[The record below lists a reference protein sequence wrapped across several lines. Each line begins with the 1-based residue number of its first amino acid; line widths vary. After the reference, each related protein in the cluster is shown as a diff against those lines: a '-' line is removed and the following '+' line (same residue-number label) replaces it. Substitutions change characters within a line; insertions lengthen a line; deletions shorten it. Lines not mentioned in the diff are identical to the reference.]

1 VLFGLLARNN
11 ARFYNKTTH
20 WKSVVNWIQAN
31 VSMAGNR
38 SKSCAYSSI
47 SYFSILKKYNVI
59 IHPPKAPGIKE
70 VIWHSPISLWVK
82 CNTDETSNNTSSCG
96 GIFRNS
102 NSEFICGFDDNI
114 GHKSAF
120 IAEICGV
127 MRAIE
132 IAASHNWPNLWLET
146 DSSLVVPAFKSHEL
160 VSWSLSNRW
169 FNCTRIIRNMNF
181 FVSHIYRKGNCC
193 ANGLA
198 NVGLTIDS
206 FTFDMNFHRSL
217 EIVSMI
223 IELVYLIS
231 DFG

>member
-31 VSMAGNR
+31 VSMARNR
-38 SKSCAYSSI
+38 SKSSAYPSI

-96 GIFRNS
+96 GVFRNS

-146 DSSLVVPAFKSHEL
+146 DSSLCGVVCKFCL
-160 VSWSLSNRW
+160 Y
-169 FNCTRIIRNMNF
+169 M
-181 FVSHIYRKGNCC
+181 
-193 ANGLA
+193 
-198 NVGLTIDS
+198 
-206 FTFDMNFHRSL
+206 
-217 EIVSMI
+217 
-223 IELVYLIS
+223 
-231 DFG
+231 